1 MIYLHHMPIC
11 AITTSNTSSLQK
23 QALAEYRHQLLSQFC
38 QYQNLPTPI
47 YDKSRY
53 GKPFVKNIPNLHFNQ
68 SHSSND
74 YVLIYS
80 LDVADIGVDIENMH
94 RNLNVDK
101 LAKRYF
107 HADEYQ
113 HWQDNGGDKRLWFQ
127 YWTIKEAV
135 LKACGLG
142 IRTPLNNIKAL
153 FIDDDRGYVY
163 HQTIGQFYFK
173 NIMVDDCM
181 ITVAYPFEY
190 GQIIITFS

>member
-1 MIYLHHMPIC
+1 MIYLHHTPIC
-11 AITTSNTSSLQK
+11 AISTSNTPILQK
-23 QALAEYRHQLLSQFC
+23 QDLANHRHQLLSQFC
-38 QYQNLPTPI
+38 QCQNLPTPI
-47 YDKSRY
+47 YDKSIH

-68 SHSSND
+68 SHSSSD

-113 HWQDNGGDKRLWFQ
+113 YWQDNGCDRALWFK

-135 LKACGLG
+135 LKAYGIG
-142 IRTPLNNIKAL
+142 IRMPLNNIKAL